1 MSSITLAPAFSDSV
15 PRSRAGAAVLPAETA
30 AAGLSASS
38 APKTRLRIT
47 ARGRRVL
54 AGLVALPVAGAI
66 AFAVLGGGTALASG
80 TQTSGASFQTVT
92 VMPGDSL
99 WSIATEIAP
108 DADPR
113 DVVDAIA
120 RLNLIR
126 SGTLEIGQ
134 KISIPAQYSSAR

>member
-1 MSSITLAPAFSDSV
+1 MSSITLAPTFSASA
-15 PRSRAGAAVLPAETA
+15 PRSRPGATTVAAENAVVVSA
-30 AAGLSASS
+30 A
-38 APKTRLRIT
+38 PRTRLRIT

-66 AFAVLGGGTALASG
+66 AFAVLGGGAALASG
-80 TQTSGASFQTVT
+80 TQTTGASFETVT

-99 WSIATEIAP
+99 WSIASEIAP
-108 DADPR
+108 HADPR

-134 KISIPAQYSSAR
+134 KISIPAQYSSGK